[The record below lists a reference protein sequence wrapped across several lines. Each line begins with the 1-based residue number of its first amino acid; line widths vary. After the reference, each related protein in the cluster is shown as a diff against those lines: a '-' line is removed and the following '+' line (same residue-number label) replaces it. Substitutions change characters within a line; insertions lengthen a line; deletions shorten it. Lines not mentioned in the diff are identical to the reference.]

1 MIVRAGTG
9 WQTTLTDL
17 SLILFMIC
25 ASALSQ
31 AEDAPRRAPGKP
43 AQASPR
49 SEPTGVW
56 RAVPGAPPLGEWL
69 AGQPADPRQIVTIL
83 APYAP
88 GGQSRAVAL
97 AGELARAAEAQQ
109 RTVRLLVEPGADA
122 ATVTLGYDQPDMM
135 LARGLQS
142 VPARQPASQGPPT

>member
-1 MIVRAGTG
+1 MNVRAGTG

-31 AEDAPRRAPGKP
+31 ADDAMPASPARAAK
-43 AQASPR
+43 ASPR

-56 RAVPGAPPLGEWL
+56 RDAPGMPPLADWL
-69 AGQPADPRQIVTIL
+69 AAQPADPRQIVTVL

-88 GGQSRAVAL
+88 GGAETATRRAATL
-97 AGELARAAEAQQ
+97 AGVAQGQARV
-109 RTVRLLVEPGADA
+109 TRLLVEPGDGVAS
-122 ATVTLGYDQPDMM
+122 VTLGYDQPDEA
-135 LARGLQS
+135 LARGLQGGL
-142 VPARQPASQGPPT
+142 AN